1 MKLDGLGVARQMLRR
16 YGERAQRLPAAVRQ
30 PRTCTA
36 VVRGYSVP
44 AFPPKTA
51 NPGRRTHM
59 PRAVRCRRL
68 DLVRTGNGYGTVPRG
83 TTHWTGW
90 LVI

>member
-1 MKLDGLGVARQMLRR
+1 MKLDGL
-16 YGERAQRLPAAVRQ
+16 
-30 PRTCTA
+30 
-36 VVRGYSVP
+36 
-44 AFPPKTA
+44 A
-51 NPGRRTHM
+51 NPANVLC
-59 PRAVRCRRL
+59 RAVRCRRL